1 MMAATEKPQT
11 TDGTQPVLA
20 LNGVHAGYGQV
31 PVIRDITM
39 HVCPGEVVAL
49 LGANGAGKTTT
60 ILTMAGEL
68 IPRVGTISADGVET
82 KAPLYKRSKAGLRL
96 ITEERSVFMSLSVAD
111 NLRLAHRDFSH
122 ALELFPELK
131 PLMKRK
137 AGLLSGG
144 EQQMLAMGRALGP
157 DCKVL
162 LADELS
168 LGLSPVA
175 VDRLLAA
182 VRATAS
188 RGVGVVLV
196 EQNLERALRIADRAY
211 VLQRGR
217 IVMEGTAAEIGAR
230 RAEVQSTYLASS
242 APETGKNLK
251 KSPDP
256 AEGPQPP
263 ASTADPV
270 RDLNSA
276 QQPRQEHT

>member
-1 MMAATEKPQT
+1 LDPRKPESWCDYTMKAKTDRPQAAA
-11 TDGTQPVLA
+11 GTQPVLA
-20 LNGVHAGYGQV
+20 LKGVHAGYGQV
-31 PVIRDITM
+31 PVIRDITLY
-39 HVCPGEVVAL
+39 VCPGEVVAL
-49 LGANGAGKTTT
+49 LGANGSGKTTT

-68 IPRVGTISADGVET
+68 VPRTGTISANGVET

-144 EQQMLAMGRALGP
+144 QQQMLALGRALGP

-168 LGLSPVA
+168 LGLAPVA
-175 VDRLLAA
+175 VDRLLTA

-217 IVMEGTAAEIGAR
+217 IVIEGTAAEIRAR
-230 RAEVQSTYLASS
+230 RAEVQSSYLTTSTPGTRES
-242 APETGKNLK
+242 PS
-251 KSPDP
+251 KSP
-256 AEGPQPP
+256 Q
-263 ASTADPV
+263 S
-270 RDLNSA
+270 S
-276 QQPRQEHT
+276 